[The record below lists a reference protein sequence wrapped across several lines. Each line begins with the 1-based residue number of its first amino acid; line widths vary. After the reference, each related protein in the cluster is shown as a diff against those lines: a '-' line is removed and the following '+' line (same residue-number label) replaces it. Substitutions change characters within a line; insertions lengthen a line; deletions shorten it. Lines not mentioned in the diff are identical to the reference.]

1 MPTDPQGRSA
11 SVRVTDS
18 PIQLNLTTAGWAV
31 VITII
36 ASIFISAMNRLAVG
50 FLIPVAAAVVIDV
63 VLSWHFLG
71 ERGVTVTPSRTVA
84 LRPDGIP
91 LRVQATGPDR
101 PVRVTVTFR
110 GGVDQTFGML
120 DEPVNVELP
129 AKRTGV
135 VNYVR
140 TATVCSVFGLGIA
153 RRWQTHSLPM
163 LHWAPTPRPERL
175 TTPEAVD
182 EVARLRTYVPGD
194 RMSRVSWPI
203 TARTGQMHVRAAGEG
218 YEEFV
223 VLVNLAPTGGDLA
236 EGAVVPEPLTAHDPL
251 TESVFEA
258 TLELAATLIAQL
270 LEDGHQVRLVTTKLG
285 DEAHDALRQIAISNP
300 RLPAVLPDG
309 SAKEVVVVDRYVT
322 DEDDLARRLARAEPA
337 IEMTW
342 PYGSWVDVSRLGIRT
357 LP

>member
-1 MPTDPQGRSA
+1 MLTDPSTEPA
-11 SVRVTDS
+11 SIRVTDA

-31 VITII
+31 VITIV

-50 FLIPVAAAVVIDV
+50 FLIPVAAAVIIDV

-71 ERGVTVTPSRTVA
+71 ERSVSITPSRTVA
-84 LRPDGIP
+84 LQPDGIP
-91 LRVQATGPDR
+91 LRVTATGPDR
-101 PVRVTVTFR
+101 PIRVTVTFR

-120 DEPVNVELP
+120 DEPVTIDLP
-129 AKRTGV
+129 ATRTGA
-135 VNYVR
+135 VNYLR

-175 TTPEAVD
+175 TTPEAID
-182 EVARLRTYVPGD
+182 EVARLRSYVPGD

-203 TARTGQMHVRAAGEG
+203 TARTGEMHVRSAGEG

-223 VLVNLAPTGGDLA
+223 VLVNLGATSGEPA
-236 EGAVVPEPLTAHDPL
+236 EGSVVPTAMSSSDGVSEPML
-251 TESVFEA
+251 EQ
-258 TLELAATLIAQL
+258 TLELAATLVSQL
-270 LEDGHQVRLVTTKLG
+270 LEDGHQVRVVTAELP
-285 DEAHDALRQIAISNP
+285 DEIHDELRQAAINNP
-300 RLPAVLPDG
+300 RLPAVLPD
-309 SAKEVVVVDRYVT
+309 SSTRDAVIRDRYVT

-337 IEMTW
+337 ANMSW
-342 PYGSWVDVSRLGIRT
+342 PYGSWVDVSRLGVRT